1 MSKKNTKVM
10 LDSKFYTETEVNTLL
25 ANLDAIDD
33 KLTTELDSKMNIA
46 NTYTKAEIEQLI
58 LGSTPANIG
67 VLKVDKLPEV
77 GKISVLYLVPNGTTN
92 VGNKYDIYLWASDA
106 WEQIDTISFNFDNY
120 CTKDLLTTSLEAK
133 ANTVHSHVFGDI
145 TNLVTDL
152 YANTDFIRQEAL
164 NTILADKMAQISTD
178 YYSKAN
184 QISDDKINIQ
194 LPTSIKIIS
203 LNRISLLKI
212 IGQQIIIKAGI
223 NNPTAKLGA
232 IPNKNFMK
240 PLFIMPISLNNMVNA
255 QIKAPIIPNILI
267 KLILSFPNVYY
278 LLPSLILFELKIY

>member
-1 MSKKNTKVM
+1 MSRKNTKVM

-33 KLTTELDSKMNIA
+33 KLTTELDSKMSIS
-46 NTYTKAEIEQLI
+46 NTYTKSEIEQLI
-58 LGSTPANIG
+58 LDATPANIG
-67 VLKVDKLPEV
+67 VLKVDELPEA
-77 GKISVLYLVPNGTTN
+77 GKNSVLYLVPNGTTN
-92 VGNKYDIYLWASDA
+92 VGNKYDIYLWVTDA

-120 CTKDLLTTSLEAK
+120 CTKELLTTSLTTK

-184 QISDDKINIQ
+184 QISDDKINVTTENYGANLTQNIFN
-194 LPTSIKIIS
+194 SYIS
-203 LNRISLLKI
+203 SDMLKI
-212 IGQQIIIKAGI
+212 KGQLSTLSTSVDDKANTNDVYTKAQVDEKIGNIEAALDVIIG
-223 NNPTAKLGA
+223 
-232 IPNKNFMK
+232 
-240 PLFIMPISLNNMVNA
+240 V
-255 QIKAPIIPNILI
+255 
-267 KLILSFPNVYY
+267 
-278 LLPSLILFELKIY
+278 